1 MNKLLLLCLAAT
13 ALATPA
19 NTEASISKKLT
30 VSAEAYRNRQQ
41 TFQFQKKEGATAFV
55 TGKKAKAPVKPM
67 KVTPGGTT
75 LYGYLEYSDAV
86 PAMGSY
92 EGIYE
97 VSSTGAGAEVMSDP
111 LRGEELFMNTG
122 WYADDKICSYCLDQ
136 DMSTGFLIGYYYAEA
151 DFSTGKL
158 TKIKELDPDNGF
170 MMIATYNTADNCIY
184 GFGADFMGNEGWVK
198 APASN
203 PGEVDIVKELDPSEV
218 CYSLTYNAKDGLFYG
233 VTQEQKFVSIT
244 PAGETKVIC
253 SLDASKYL
261 NAIVCGLMYSEAEDL
276 FYWNPQFADW
286 STGLATFDLKGNYKD
301 IAEFADAE
309 QFSYMFTTDKV
320 VDPAKPADPEIVSLS
335 FVNGAL
341 SGTMEAK
348 LPSVTGSGA
357 ALTGE
362 LDWFATI
369 DGELYKTGKAAAGST
384 VKVEYTSLAAGT
396 HRFGIYVE
404 TAGKNRSEETK
415 TSLYVGVDT
424 PASPANVTLSRDKV
438 TWSAVDKGANGG
450 YIDLSALSYEVYVN
464 GELKGTT
471 KATSLAINLLDNEYA
486 SYQASVVAVSGGLKS
501 EPGVSNKIV
510 DGRPLDLP
518 VMFTPTQ
525 AEYDMMTVVD
535 ANKDGRGWSYSPIYQ
550 VIKTSFSTNG
560 APMDDWIFLPA
571 INIPDASRFYTF
583 GMDIHRI
590 GLNEK
595 DELVEVVAFAGEPSP
610 AGKGCVVM
618 EQFQP
623 DAVTG
628 DISKVARFK
637 VDKAGTYFIGIH
649 CISAPDQ
656 YGVEVDNIF
665 INDEGIVASSPA
677 AVSGLNAVAMP
688 KGALKANVL
697 FRFPTKDYNGND
709 LAADLKLTATVTAEK
724 TVTVEGT
731 PGKQATV
738 AVETHQ
744 GDNEISVFVSSANG
758 TGPVS
763 KCSVYTGVVAPDR
776 VTGLKMTVSDNML
789 SATLT
794 WEAPLT
800 GANGG
805 YIDPEL
811 VSYKIFRFV
820 NNVFGGDW
828 EPVADAGNDKT
839 YTYTLP
845 AGSPMESVQLGVL
858 ASNVAGNSEMIS
870 YAMDLMGSPYTLPM
884 FEDFEEEYEL
894 AYQPW
899 TVIYT
904 QGVNFGYDYLDSI
917 NQIFAGDH
925 ESALVGVVNGLA
937 TGEIAVPRFSTKGLT
952 GVTVTMKTY
961 AGPKAADV
969 TVKALATGISD
980 AIELSRFPADKNGFV
995 TSEIKLPASLMGKDW
1010 VQLSFEC
1017 IYTAA
1022 DQIMALKE
1030 IRIEGKT
1037 DGIGDITAASA
1048 SIIGTDGA
1056 VIVKGH
1062 AGDSIEISSVDGRT
1076 VASLTAADD
1085 AETINL
1091 AAGLYIVRAGSQT
1104 AKVIVK

>member
-1 MNKLLLLCLAAT
+1 
-13 ALATPA
+13 
-19 NTEASISKKLT
+19 
-30 VSAEAYRNRQQ
+30 
-41 TFQFQKKEGATAFV
+41 
-55 TGKKAKAPVKPM
+55 
-67 KVTPGGTT
+67 
-75 LYGYLEYSDAV
+75 
-86 PAMGSY
+86 
-92 EGIYE
+92 
-97 VSSTGAGAEVMSDP
+97 
-111 LRGEELFMNTG
+111 
-122 WYADDKICSYCLDQ
+122 
-136 DMSTGFLIGYYYAEA
+136 
-151 DFSTGKL
+151 
-158 TKIKELDPDNGF
+158 
-170 MMIATYNTADNCIY
+170 
-184 GFGADFMGNEGWVK
+184 
-198 APASN
+198 
-203 PGEVDIVKELDPSEV
+203 
-218 CYSLTYNAKDGLFYG
+218 
-233 VTQEQKFVSIT
+233 
-244 PAGETKVIC
+244 
-253 SLDASKYL
+253 
-261 NAIVCGLMYSEAEDL
+261 
-276 FYWNPQFADW
+276 
-286 STGLATFDLKGNYKD
+286 
-301 IAEFADAE
+301 
-309 QFSYMFTTDKV
+309 
-320 VDPAKPADPEIVSLS
+320 
-335 FVNGAL
+335 
-341 SGTMEAK
+341 
-348 LPSVTGSGA
+348 
-357 ALTGE
+357 
-362 LDWFATI
+362 
-369 DGELYKTGKAAAGST
+369 
-384 VKVEYTSLAAGT
+384 
-396 HRFGIYVE
+396 
-404 TAGKNRSEETK
+404 
-415 TSLYVGVDT
+415 
-424 PASPANVTLSRDKV
+424 
-438 TWSAVDKGANGG
+438 
-450 YIDLSALSYEVYVN
+450 
-464 GELKGTT
+464 
-471 KATSLAINLLDNEYA
+471 
-486 SYQASVVAVSGGLKS
+486 
-501 EPGVSNKIV
+501 
-510 DGRPLDLP
+510 
-518 VMFTPTQ
+518 
-525 AEYDMMTVVD
+525 
-535 ANKDGRGWSYSPIYQ
+535 
-550 VIKTSFSTNG
+550 
-560 APMDDWIFLPA
+560 
-571 INIPDASRFYTF
+571 
-583 GMDIHRI
+583 
-590 GLNEK
+590 
-595 DELVEVVAFAGEPSP
+595 
-610 AGKGCVVM
+610 M

-623 DAVTG
+623 DAMTG
-628 DISKVARFK
+628 NISKVARFK

-688 KGALKANVL
+688 KGTLKANVL
-697 FRFPTKDYNGND
+697 FRFPTKDYSGND

-744 GDNEISVFVSSANG
+744 GVNEISVFVSSTNG

-776 VTGLKMTVSDNML
+776 VTGLKMAVSDNML

-925 ESALVGVVNGLA
+925 ESALVGVVNGSA

>member
-1 MNKLLLLCLAAT
+1 MNKLLLLCLATA
-13 ALATPA
+13 ALAAPA
-19 NTEASISKKLT
+19 NAEASIGKRLS
-30 VSAEAYRNRQQ
+30 VNAEAYRNRQQ
-41 TFQFQKKEGATAFV
+41 TFQLQKKEGTTAFI
-55 TGKKAKAPVKPM
+55 TGKKLKSPVKPM

-97 VSSTGAGAEVMSDP
+97 VSQTGAGAEVMSDP

-170 MMIATYNTADNCIY
+170 MMIATYNSDDNCIY

-198 APASN
+198 APASA
-203 PGEVDIVKELDPSEV
+203 PGEVDIVKELDPAEV

-233 VTQEQKFVSIT
+233 VNQEQKFVSIT

-261 NAIVCGLMYSEAEDL
+261 NAIVCGLMYSPAEDL

-286 STGLATFDLKGNYKD
+286 STGLATFDLKGNYKE

-348 LPSVTGSGA
+348 LPSLTGSGA
-357 ALTGE
+357 TLAGT
-362 LDWFATI
+362 LDCFATI

-384 VKVEYTSLAAGT
+384 VKIDYTSLATGT

-404 TAGKNRSEETK
+404 TADKNRSEEAK
-415 TSLYVGVDT
+415 ASLYVGVDT
-424 PASPANVTLSRDKV
+424 PASPSNVILSRDKII
-438 TWSAVDKGANGG
+438 WSAVDNGANGG
-450 YIDLSALSYEVYVN
+450 YVDLATLSYEVYLN
-464 GELKGTT
+464 GELKGST

-486 SYQASVVAVSGGLKS
+486 SYQASVVAVAGGLKS

-510 DGRPLDLP
+510 DGRALDLP

-525 AEYDMMTVVD
+525 AEYDMMTVID

-550 VIKTSFSTNG
+550 VIRTSFSTNG

-571 INIPDASRFYTF
+571 VNIPDASRFYTF

-595 DELVEVVAFAGEPSP
+595 DELVEVVAFADEPSP
-610 AGKGCVVM
+610 TGNGSIVM

-628 DISKVARFK
+628 DISKIARFK

-677 AVSGLNAVAMP
+677 AVSGLNAVAMT
-688 KGALKANVL
+688 KGTLRANVL
-697 FRFPTKDYNGND
+697 FRFPTKDYKGND
-709 LAADLKLTATVTAEK
+709 LAADLKLTATVTAEN
-724 TVTVEGT
+724 TVTVEGI

-763 KCSVYTGVVAPDR
+763 KCNVYTGVVAPDR

-789 SATLT
+789 NATLT
-794 WEAPLT
+794 WEAPQT

-805 YIDPEL
+805 YINPEL

-839 YTYTLP
+839 YTYSLP
-845 AGSPMESVQLGVL
+845 AGSPMETVRLGVL

-870 YAMDLMGSPYTLPM
+870 YALDLMGSPYSLPM

-899 TVIYT
+899 TVVYT
-904 QGVNFGYDYLDSI
+904 QGVNFGYDYLDTI

-925 ESALVGVVNGLA
+925 DSALVGVVNGPA

-952 GVTVTMKTY
+952 GVTVTLKTY
-961 AGPKAADV
+961 AGQHAADV
-969 TVKALATGISD
+969 TVKALATGISN
-980 AIELSRFPADKNGFV
+980 AIELSRFPSDKNGFV
-995 TSEIKLPASLMGKDW
+995 TSEIKLPASLMDKDW

-1017 IYTAA
+1017 IYDAA

-1030 IRIEGKT
+1030 IRIEGKS
-1037 DGIGDITAASA
+1037 DSVNDIAGAAS
-1048 SIIGTDGA
+1048 SITGTDGA
-1056 VIVKGH
+1056 VIIKGH
-1062 AGDSIEISSVDGRT
+1062 AGDNIEISTVDGRT
-1076 VASLTAADD
+1076 AASLTNAD
-1085 AETINL
+1085 EVKTISL
-1091 AAGLYIVRAGSQT
+1091 TPGIYIVRAGSKT
-1104 AKVIVK
+1104 AKVLVK